1 MIQDFRDNWIT
12 QLRKGVL
19 ELIVLQTLS
28 RGRCYGYE
36 LVQRLSAVTPLQ
48 VGEGTVYPLL
58 NRLKREGL
66 VTSELEE
73 SPEGPA
79 RKYYRITRSG
89 AEELAWMLQRW
100 SGLVEGVRDH
110 VEGGDDD

>member
-1 MIQDFRDNWIT
+1 MIQDFRDNWIA

-19 ELIVLQTLS
+19 ELIVLATL
-28 RGRCYGYE
+28 REQRCYGYD
-36 LVQRLSAVTPLQ
+36 LVQRLSRLAPLQ

-79 RKYYRITRSG
+79 RKYYRLTRSG
-89 AEELAWMLQRW
+89 EAELEWMLSRW
-100 SGLVEGVRDH
+100 EGLLQGVRH
-110 VEGGDDD
+110 HLEGPNE